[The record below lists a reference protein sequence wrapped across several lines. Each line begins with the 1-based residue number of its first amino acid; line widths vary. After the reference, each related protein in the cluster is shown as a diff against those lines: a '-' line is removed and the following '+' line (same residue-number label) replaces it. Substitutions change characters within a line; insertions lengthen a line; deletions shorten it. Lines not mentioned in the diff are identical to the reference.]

1 MHVFMHSVHFVEYNF
16 LDDFYYLSFVKPE
29 LNNYQIHKNK
39 SIQLMQKLKD
49 QTFMKID
56 ITIYLFEQFLKNP
69 EYFFFNQTSKE
80 ARAIAN
86 KKASIHN
93 VLNNKDPI
101 IDSYLK
107 NQMHWKYEPD
117 KKIQLIF
124 KPNEFKILRKLV
136 VVLNKKKYLQMN
148 GHKIGKLIINF

>member
-49 QTFMKID
+49 QTFMKIV

-69 EYFFFNQTSKE
+69 EYFFLTKLQ
-80 ARAIAN
+80 
-86 KKASIHN
+86 KKQE
-93 VLNNKDPI
+93 L
-101 IDSYLK
+101 
-107 NQMHWKYEPD
+107 
-117 KKIQLIF
+117 
-124 KPNEFKILRKLV
+124 
-136 VVLNKKKYLQMN
+136 
-148 GHKIGKLIINF
+148 